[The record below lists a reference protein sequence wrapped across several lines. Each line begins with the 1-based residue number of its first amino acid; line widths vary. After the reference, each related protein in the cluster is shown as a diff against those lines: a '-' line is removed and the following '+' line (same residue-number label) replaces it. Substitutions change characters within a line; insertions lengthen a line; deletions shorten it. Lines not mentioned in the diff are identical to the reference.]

1 MPAPVRRSRRFAA
14 VMIFL
19 IAAGLGVPR
28 AASAAEISP
37 EDRVA
42 ILGVYQ
48 MECAPLKPRLK
59 ALMTELSQSLDGNRI
74 AVRVTEK
81 RQDLETSGKKQWCA
95 TARKTVVQ
103 PLERQR

>member
-1 MPAPVRRSRRFAA
+1 MPALLRRSRRFAA
-14 VMIFL
+14 TL
-19 IAAGLGVPR
+19 ILFSAAGFGVLR
-28 AASAAEISP
+28 AASAVEISP

-48 MECAPLKPRLK
+48 MECAPLNVRLK
-59 ALMTELSQSLDGNRI
+59 ALMTELSQSLDGDRI

>member
-1 MPAPVRRSRRFAA
+1 MPAPVRRSRPFSAIVIFLFAA
-14 VMIFL
+14 WL
-19 IAAGLGVPR
+19 AAPGP
-28 AASAAEISP
+28 ASAVEISP

-48 MECAPLKPRLK
+48 MECAPLNARLK
-59 ALMTELSQSLDGNRI
+59 ALMTELSQSLDGDRI

-81 RQDLETSGKKQWCA
+81 RQDLESSGKKQWCA
-95 TARKTVVQ
+95 TARKTVVK

>member
-1 MPAPVRRSRRFAA
+1 MPAPVRCSRRFAA
-14 VMIFL
+14 IVIL
-19 IAAGLGVPR
+19 LSAAGLGVPY
-28 AASAAEISP
+28 AATAAEISP

-48 MECAPLKPRLK
+48 MECAPLNARLK
-59 ALMTELSQSLDGNRI
+59 ALMTELSQSLDGDRI

>member
-1 MPAPVRRSRRFAA
+1 
-14 VMIFL
+14 MIFL
-19 IAAGLGVPR
+19 IAVGLDVPR
-28 AASAAEISP
+28 AASAVEISP

-48 MECAPLKPRLK
+48 MECAPLNARLK
-59 ALMTELSQSLDGNRI
+59 ALMTELSQSLDGDRI

-81 RQDLETSGKKQWCA
+81 RQDLESSGKKQWCA
-95 TARKTVVQ
+95 TARKTVVK